1 MSSRTPSLVVRQETD
16 LLTAGVEQEVNHIII
31 VFKGTFLIQIYT
43 MISGESWRGNNPS
56 MPLSDL
62 LVVLAP
68 NQQKNLHGL
77 MGIEKFIPGA
87 AKKVIPKI
95 ICC

>member
-1 MSSRTPSLVVRQETD
+1 MTYEAKAMTLEAKDMSSRTPSLVVRQETD
-16 LLTAGVEQEVNHIII
+16 LLTAGVEQEVSHIII

-62 LVVLAP
+62 LVLLAP
-68 NQQKNLHGL
+68 NQQKIY
-77 MGIEKFIPGA
+77 MG
-87 AKKVIPKI
+87 
-95 ICC
+95 